1 MCVCLSFCRRVCA
14 CALLCASLPVA
25 VLLPQQALPSP
36 LHFVFSFF
44 FALFLIVVFFL
55 MRLN

>member
-1 MCVCLSFCRRVCA
+1 MCVCLSFCGRVYASASVCV
-14 CALLCASLPVA
+14 SLPVA

>member
-1 MCVCLSFCRRVCA
+1 MCLSLCRRVCA
-14 CALLCASLPVA
+14 CELLRASLPVA

-36 LHFVFSFF
+36 LHFGLSFF